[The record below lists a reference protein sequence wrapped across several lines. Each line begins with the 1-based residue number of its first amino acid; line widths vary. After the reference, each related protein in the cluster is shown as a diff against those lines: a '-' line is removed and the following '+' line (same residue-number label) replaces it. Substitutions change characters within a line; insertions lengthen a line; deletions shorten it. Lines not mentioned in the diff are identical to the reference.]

1 MRTLHRRELLR
12 LLACAAPGL
21 PLFGQSAAAPKTT
34 RLAKNVLLI
43 GGAGANVVVLT
54 GPDGALLVDGG
65 LAENS
70 PELLKTIASETGGLP
85 VRVLFNTHWHP
96 EQTGSN
102 AAVRQ
107 AGGKI
112 VAHEN
117 TRLWMGAQVRVEWQK
132 RTYPP
137 QPAAALPSETFYSTG
152 KMTFGGET
160 IQYGHLP
167 QAHTDGDL
175 YVYLPGPNILAA
187 GDVVSVGKY
196 PILDYSTGGWI
207 GGMVQASKTLL
218 SVANADTRIVPASGP
233 VQTRADLE
241 AQNAMLSTVMDRLLK
256 LIRQG
261 MSAQDMIA
269 AKPTAEFDQKWGDP
283 ELFIANAYPGLWGH
297 VRELG
302 GIV

>member
-1 MRTLHRRELLR
+1 MLHRRELLR
-12 LLACAAPGL
+12 LLACAGTSL
-21 PLFGQSAAAPKTT
+21 PLFGQSAAALKST
-34 RLAKNVLLI
+34 RLARNVLVI
-43 GGAGANVVVLT
+43 SGAGANVVVLT
-54 GPDGALLVDGG
+54 GADGALLVDGG

-70 PELLKTIASETGGLP
+70 PELLKMIAAETGGLP

-102 AAVRQ
+102 AAVRK

-112 VAHEN
+112 IAHEN

-137 QPAAALPSETFYSTG
+137 QPAAALPTETFYSTG

-160 IQYGHLP
+160 VQYGYLP
-167 QAHTDGDL
+167 QAHTDGDA

-187 GDVVSVGKY
+187 GDVVAVGKY

-207 GGMVQASKTLL
+207 GGMVQAAKTLL
-218 SVANADTRIVPASGP
+218 GVANAETRIVAGSGP
-233 VQTRADLE
+233 VQSRADLE
-241 AQNAMLSTVMDRLLK
+241 AQYAMLASVMDRMLK
-256 LIRQG
+256 LLRQG
-261 MSAQDMIA
+261 MSARDMIA

-283 ELFIANAYPGLWGH
+283 ELFITNAYPGLWGH